1 MLKKP
6 AIRSRECHVRG
17 RLQRKPIAVAE
28 SRLRE
33 RRRGDAKTCSPQS
46 NYNGS
51 AARAEENWPS
61 AALPRQAQEASCYGA
76 LPYLYPAGFP
86 GRPIADTSLLCCIL
100 FESLVV
106 VFICF
111 LAIFIG
117 GCVICCI
124 CWPLSCFLGA
134 VLKIKTSGTSLTQY
148 IYRRIPFVCLFVCPW
163 RRLTPTNPRHRLGYL
178 SIWSY

>member
-1 MLKKP
+1 MRVYTH
-6 AIRSRECHVRG
+6 AIYG
-17 RLQRKPIAVAE
+17 Q
-28 SRLRE
+28 
-33 RRRGDAKTCSPQS
+33 SPS
-46 NYNGS
+46 
-51 AARAEENWPS
+51 PPTTP

-86 GRPIADTSLLCCIL
+86 GRPIAAGHTSLLCCIL

-117 GCVICCI
+117 GCFICCI

-134 VLKIKTSGTSLTQY
+134 VLKIKTSGTSLTLY

-163 RRLTPTNPRHRLGYL
+163 RRLTPTNPRRRLGYIYMVL
-178 SIWSY
+178 LILHHVQRRMIRRAFTLPSALQAVYSRERSTLACAVKV

>member
-1 MLKKP
+1 MSVRVYTH
-6 AIRSRECHVRG
+6 AIYG
-17 RLQRKPIAVAE
+17 Q
-28 SRLRE
+28 
-33 RRRGDAKTCSPQS
+33 SPS
-46 NYNGS
+46 
-51 AARAEENWPS
+51 P

-86 GRPIADTSLLCCIL
+86 GRPIAAGHTSLLCCIL

-134 VLKIKTSGTSLTQY
+134 VLKIKTSGTFLTLY

-178 SIWSY
+178 SIWFC